1 MFPCRLYCGAAGMRV
16 WLPLFPRVGE
26 SSHAFMARRIML
38 HFPCHNIYPLRILF
52 DRALMLGVAN
62 ETQVGRYFFL
72 FRNIL
77 NV

>member
-1 MFPCRLYCGAAGMRV
+1 MRV

-52 DRALMLGVAN
+52 DLALMLGVAN
-62 ETQVGRYFFL
+62 ETQVARYFCL
-72 FRNIL
+72 FRNGL